1 MIAGPQ
7 TDPEAP
13 FLIPFRAG
21 LILGGLVVLWTF
33 VMGFTGWYRQPNLVP
48 LFWLVIPLQIAVLAG
63 MLRLTAPTGGYFR
76 QVQNG
81 VAASVIASLIIAVG
95 SLLFTTVVFPS
106 YFREM
111 EALGRLQLAQ
121 QGFGPE
127 QIEAVVKAQAPMRTP
142 LGSAFA
148 GALGTW
154 ITGLVTSL
162 VAAVWFR
169 RR

>member
-1 MIAGPQ
+1 MTPRPQ

-13 FLIPFRAG
+13 LLIPFRAG
-21 LILGGLVVLWTF
+21 VLLGALAVLWTF
-33 VMGFTGWYRQPNLVP
+33 VMGFTGWYRQPTL
-48 LFWLVIPLQIAVLAG
+48 LFLLWLVIPLQIVILAG
-63 MLRLTAPTGGYFR
+63 MLRLTAPTAGYFR

-111 EALGRLQLAQ
+111 EALGRLRMAH
-121 QGFGPE
+121 QGLSAD
-127 QIEAVVKAQAPMRTP
+127 QIEALVKAQAPMRTP
-142 LGSAFA
+142 LGNAFA

-154 ITGLVTSL
+154 LTGLGTSL
-162 VAAVWFR
+162 VAAAWFR